1 LVRGKIGWKH
11 TKKYLCIP
19 TKQQDEE
26 YATCEWEANYTFSG
40 TGRRVVNKVKAH
52 MRLRDGFIIEH
63 SDSFDMYKWCRQ
75 ALGWKGWLLGW
86 SGFLQNR
93 VRRQA
98 FVSLEKYML
107 KN

>member
-1 LVRGKIGWKH
+1 
-11 TKKYLCIP
+11 
-19 TKQQDEE
+19 
-26 YATCEWEANYTFSG
+26 
-40 TGRRVVNKVKAH
+40 
-52 MRLRDGFIIEH
+52 
-63 SDSFDMYKWCRQ
+63 
-75 ALGWKGWLLGW
+75 LLGW